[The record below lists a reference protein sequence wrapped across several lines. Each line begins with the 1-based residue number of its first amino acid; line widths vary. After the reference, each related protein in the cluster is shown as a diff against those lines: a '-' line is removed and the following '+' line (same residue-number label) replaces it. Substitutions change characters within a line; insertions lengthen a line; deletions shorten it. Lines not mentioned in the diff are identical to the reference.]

1 MMRLRL
7 LAIGITF
14 GVAIALG
21 ITGIVFLTES
31 ASARATDELGNRRMV
46 AGLTCLALGVLL
58 LITASIMAF
67 ISSRTEEGRQT
78 RA

>member
-1 MMRLRL
+1 MRLRL

-31 ASARATDELGNRRMV
+31 TARATDELGNRRMV
-46 AGLTCLALGVLL
+46 AGLTCLALGVVL

-78 RA
+78 